1 MNKNESKYFNTAAIM
16 DEALLQILETKDY
29 EYISVKEVCARA
41 GVNRS
46 TFYLHYES
54 MDDLLNETIEMINN
68 KFYSSFQSHIKITNN
83 ILRKDKKELIF
94 INETFLVPYL
104 NFILENKKLFLLQCK
119 KPYIFKADKKFEEW
133 NNDLFI
139 PIATSF
145 GIEKNI
151 QNYFIRYFIDGIMAI
166 IICWLEN
173 DCKEDINTIIDVIYK
188 CTGIK
193 NHLEKE

>member
-68 KFYSSFQSHIKITNN
+68 KFHASFQSNIKITNN
-83 ILRKDKKELIF
+83 ILRKDRMLI
-94 INETFLVPYL
+94 YL
-104 NFILENKKLFLLQCK
+104 RRLLHILL
-119 KPYIFKADKKFEEW
+119 
-133 NNDLFI
+133 
-139 PIATSF
+139 
-145 GIEKNI
+145 
-151 QNYFIRYFIDGIMAI
+151 
-166 IICWLEN
+166 
-173 DCKEDINTIIDVIYK
+173 
-188 CTGIK
+188 
-193 NHLEKE
+193 